1 MPLASLILDIIPST
15 MTQKGFSW
23 DACFALTYRH
33 LSVLNFLEQEDSVL
47 VSAHSSEDANAA
59 GAGNL
64 SKNLQTKA
72 ILYIYEKVPFRGSF
86 NR

>member
-1 MPLASLILDIIPST
+1 
-15 MTQKGFSW
+15 
-23 DACFALTYRH
+23 
-33 LSVLNFLEQEDSVL
+33 VLNFLKQEDSVL

-86 NR
+86 NRYLKISPEMFWKSEFSYYCQHSYMISKHLILR